1 MKAKFPYNKRKK
13 RLGRGTSSGHGKTST
28 KGHKGQLARS
38 GQGKGWFPGFEGG
51 QMTFIRRV
59 PKRGFNSPFRKK
71 FAVVNLDQIT
81 QTGEP
86 KLNPQKMLELRLISR
101 IKDGLK
107 VLGEGELKSPVEI
120 EAHAF
125 SEGAKKKIEKAGGKA
140 ILLKVV

>member
-1 MKAKFPYNKRKK
+1 MKAKVPYNKRRK

-51 QMTFIRRV
+51 QMPFIRRV
-59 PKRGFNSPFRKK
+59 PKRGFNAPFQKK
-71 FAVVNLDQIT
+71 FSVVNLNQIS
-81 QTGEP
+81 QTGEA
-86 KLNPQKMLELRLISR
+86 KLNPKKMLELRLISR

-107 VLGEGELKSPVEI
+107 VLGDGELKSPVEI

-125 SEGAKKKIEKAGGKA
+125 SESAKKKIEKAGGKA
-140 ILLKVV
+140 ILLKAS